1 MEQQTLGELFKL
13 FLAENGDLLSLIGA
27 AAWGPSLFELWLRLK
42 EKLAIRNRKIDI
54 STIDVY
60 SKIKEIDN
68 EKSGFILLLMV
79 NMFIPEKSFF
89 IEKAIA
95 NIRFCGNH
103 HKKIKLIESS
113 IISVT
118 KKMDIPIL
126 IPNEYNFNMHREIIC
141 ERDNI
146 RIIAFEIDEIVN
158 SNIGNIEELELVFE
172 GSEGKKKVVI
182 TGEELREHENTN
194 VLLKTQIQEIL
205 NFT

>member
-1 MEQQTLGELFKL
+1 MEQQTLIELLKL
-13 FLAENGDLLSLIGA
+13 FLEENGDLLSLIGA

-42 EKLAIRNRKIDI
+42 EKLAIRNRKIDV
-54 STIDVY
+54 STIDVC
-60 SKIKEIDN
+60 SKTKEIDN

-89 IEKAIA
+89 IEKATA
-95 NIRFCGNH
+95 NIRFCGNG

-113 IISVT
+113 FISAV
-118 KKMDIPIL
+118 KKFDTPIF

-146 RIIAFEIDEIVN
+146 RILAFEIDEIAN
-158 SNIGNIEELELVFE
+158 SNVGNIEELELVFE

-182 TGEELREHENTN
+182 TGKELKEHENTK
-194 VLLKTQIQEIL
+194 VLLKTQIKEML
-205 NFT
+205 NLT

>member
-1 MEQQTLGELFKL
+1 MEQQTLSELFKL
-13 FLAENGDLLSLIGA
+13 FLSENGDLLSLIGA
-27 AAWGPSLFELWLRLK
+27 AAWGPSLFELWLRFK
-42 EKLAIRNRKIDI
+42 ERLAIRNRKIDV

-60 SKIKEIDN
+60 SETKEIDN

-95 NIRFCGNH
+95 NIRFCGNRN
-103 HKKIKLIESS
+103 KKVKLIESS

-118 KKMDIPIL
+118 KKMDIPIF

-172 GSEGKKKVVI
+172 GFEGKKKVVI
-182 TGEELREHENTN
+182 TGEELRNHENTN